1 MWNLTSRPRAVS
13 PHRWTSHSIEV
24 YKDIDRSLIMMPDKL
39 SQDSPMG
46 ILRARA
52 VIPSVNIS
60 SAPKPPKKRFLEAAA
75 AYQLEEQQ
83 KLEQQQQEL
92 LQQQQQQLQQL
103 QTEKGKTTG
112 EDNSAL
118 MQLAEM
124 CVYYQ
129 ASSADGNPNE

>member
-13 PHRWTSHSIEV
+13 PHRWTNHSIDV
-24 YKDIDRSLIMMPDKL
+24 FQDMNSSLIVMPERLD
-39 SQDSPMG
+39 QDAQMG
-46 ILRARA
+46 ILRTRT
-52 VIPSVNIS
+52 VIPSVNS

-75 AYQLEEQQ
+75 AYQLEEQE
-83 KLEQQQQEL
+83 KLK
-92 LQQQQQQLQQL
+92 QQQQQMQLQLQQQE
-103 QTEKGKTTG
+103 QTIKGKTTG

>member
-1 MWNLTSRPRAVS
+1 MWNLTMSRPRPAS
-13 PHRWTSHSIEV
+13 PHRWTNRSIEV
-24 YKDIDRSLIMMPDKL
+24 YKEVDIMMPDKL
-39 SQDSPMG
+39 GEDAQIG

-52 VIPSVNIS
+52 VIPAVNISS

-75 AYQLEEQQ
+75 AHEEQQ
-83 KLEQQQQEL
+83 RLLEQE
-92 LQQQQQQLQQL
+92 QLQERSSN
-103 QTEKGKTTG
+103 TKT

-129 ASSADGNPNE
+129 TGSAGHPSG